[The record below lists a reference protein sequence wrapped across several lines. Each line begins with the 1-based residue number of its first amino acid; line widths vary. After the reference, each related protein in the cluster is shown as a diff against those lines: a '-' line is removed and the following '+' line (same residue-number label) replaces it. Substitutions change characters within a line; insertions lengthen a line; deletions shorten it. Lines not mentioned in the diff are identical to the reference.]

1 MNIFNVVLGIALAI
15 LGAISILVWM
25 YLFYLLINKGV
36 KFYLAHKGK

>member
-1 MNIFNVVLGIALAI
+1 MFLFNLLLGVALII

-36 KFYLAHKGK
+36 KLVLAHKGK